1 MPATVTQHERVGVLD
16 VLRGIALL
24 GMFLVHFSDRSAGG
38 GAAGALYEKIV
49 WLFFEERFW
58 AMFGILFGVGFAI
71 QFRRADA
78 RGEPYVAKYL
88 RRMAG
93 LAVFG
98 FIAHAIFGFN
108 VLLGYAF
115 WGIVLI
121 LFRNWP
127 TTALIAALILSASS
141 GSIYAVTRAAYGVA
155 QQGEAS
161 YRTERKAVA
170 ASNAAFNEANGTAQE
185 STSYATV
192 FKARLQHMRWFY
204 AQWFSFLPVNT
215 LTLFLLGLIGL
226 RLGIFDRPEEHRRLI
241 VALMAFGIASW
252 AATLW
257 LVPSA
262 PANPGSNLVRE
273 LVVARA
279 YGGFGL
285 IRGMWLTFT
294 YIGVV
299 LLLVASNPAW
309 LARLGVFGYTGRM
322 ALTNYMIQ
330 IAILDLLFSKYAL
343 GIAITPL
350 VGLVAGITLFLID
363 AGFSKWWLSRFRYG
377 PLEWMWRSITYWRQL
392 GAVPLT
398 LPSNAEHAGGG

>member
-1 MPATVTQHERVGVLD
+1 MSATVTQHERVGVLD

-24 GMFLVHFSDRSAGG
+24 GMFLVHFSDHSSG
-38 GAAGALYEKIV
+38 GAVGAFYQKIV
-49 WLFFEERFW
+49 ELFFEERFW

-71 QFRRADA
+71 QFRRAGA

-115 WGIVLI
+115 WGIFLI

-127 TTALIAALILSASS
+127 TPALIAAVILSAAS
-141 GSIYAVTRAAYGVA
+141 GSIYAITRAAYGVA
-155 QQGEAS
+155 YQGEAS
-161 YRTERKAVA
+161 YRAERDAVA
-170 ASNAAFNEANGTAQE
+170 ASDAAFNTANSAGQE

-192 FKARLQHMRWFY
+192 LKARLQHMRWFY

-215 LTLFLLGLIGL
+215 LTLFLLGLLGL

-241 VALMAFGIASW
+241 VALMTFGVASW
-252 AATLW
+252 AASLW
-257 LVPSA
+257 LLPSS
-262 PANPGSNLVRE
+262 PANPGSHLVRE
-273 LVVARA
+273 LTVARA
-279 YGGFGL
+279 LGGFGL

-294 YIGVV
+294 YMGVV
-299 LLLVASNPAW
+299 LLLVARNPGW
-309 LARLGVFGYTGRM
+309 LERLAAFGYTGRM

-330 IAILDLLFSKYAL
+330 IAILDLLFSNYAL
-343 GIAITPL
+343 GITITPL
-350 VGLVAGITLFLID
+350 VGLAAAIALFLID

-377 PLEWMWRSITYWRQL
+377 LLEWIWRSITYWRWQ
-392 GAVPLT
+392 PLR
-398 LPSNAEHAGGG
+398 AHR